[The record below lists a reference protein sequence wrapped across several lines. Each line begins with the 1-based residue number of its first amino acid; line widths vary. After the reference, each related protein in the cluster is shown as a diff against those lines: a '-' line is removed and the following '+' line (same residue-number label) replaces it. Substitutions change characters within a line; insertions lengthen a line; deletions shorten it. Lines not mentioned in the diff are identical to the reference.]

1 MEAEPLDVKK
11 NEFLRQFELKVN
23 QKKIIRLEFS
33 EQGKNTFLTQLVIDK
48 SVTNEAYKDQFIRQV
63 LELIIEEKRNVV
75 PTCPKVAYFFKE
87 NRAEFKHLLPAGIN
101 L

>member
-1 MEAEPLDVKK
+1 MDAKPIEVKK

-23 QKKIIRLEFS
+23 QKKLIRIEFS
-33 EQGKNTFLTQLVIDK
+33 EQGKNTFLTRLIIDK
-48 SVTNEAYKDQFIRQV
+48 SVEDNNYKDQFIRQV
-63 LELIIEEKRNVV
+63 LELIIEEKRSVV
-75 PTCPKVAYFFKE
+75 PTCPLVASFFKE